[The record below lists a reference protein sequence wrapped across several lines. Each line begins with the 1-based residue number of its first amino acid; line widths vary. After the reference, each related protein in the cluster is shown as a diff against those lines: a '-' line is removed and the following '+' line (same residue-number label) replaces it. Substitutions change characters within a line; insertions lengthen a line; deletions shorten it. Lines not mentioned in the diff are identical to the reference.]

1 MPKFLLSKE
10 KGKIINIDKIS
21 SQVEN
26 AGVSKKA
33 QINIQFIIF
42 PLLSFSTSIYPSDY
56 LSHKRATADG
66 REQRMIKETKN
77 AWGIYLDGTFSIND
91 MPWRHQHE
99 LWKFSLRNSNIKVH
113 YIHCSAYTPERCHC
127 QHQYYQEYDRVWQS
141 YSTRPVCMS
150 SPKHRNTQ
158 SVAVGFSTRISN
170 SCLASLP
177 MLKEISIRNE
187 RDNE

>member
-77 AWGIYLDGTFSIND
+77 A
-91 MPWRHQHE
+91 
-99 LWKFSLRNSNIKVH
+99 
-113 YIHCSAYTPERCHC
+113 
-127 QHQYYQEYDRVWQS
+127 
-141 YSTRPVCMS
+141 
-150 SPKHRNTQ
+150 
-158 SVAVGFSTRISN
+158 
-170 SCLASLP
+170 
-177 MLKEISIRNE
+177 
-187 RDNE
+187 